1 MTNGM
6 TNEWRQSSPSLS
18 SSSSTFLSSLP
29 SWSMVTVEMGWRGLF
44 WNKIWI
50 MVIIILIILSQLS
63 SRWHWLII
71 VEWTW
76 VEWAALIEIHG
87 NHDWH
92 PLLSQNCANIIIIII
107 IIIFLLSSHQKIII
121 ISITDETV
129 GVQGQKRLH
138 ALLFLWNRIGR
149 EPTAYAKVL
158 GAPSEKVELGTART
172 TNCYLHLN
180 GLHLHLLSATGK
192 QHCPTFLPDAFN
204 RLQSFLQRKHDSAPL
219 TACLPAC
226 QPLFIKL
233 SSHLLPFSSG
243 RVHQRQMSSCSYN
256 ILVVFFFFKLA

>member
-1 MTNGM
+1 
-6 TNEWRQSSPSLS
+6 
-18 SSSSTFLSSLP
+18 
-29 SWSMVTVEMGWRGLF
+29 
-44 WNKIWI
+44 

-63 SRWHWLII
+63 SRWRWLII

-87 NHDWH
+87 NHGWH
-92 PLLSQNCANIIIIII
+92 PFLSQNCANIIIIII
-107 IIIFLLSSHQKIII
+107 IIIIPLLSYQKIVI

-129 GVQGQKRLH
+129 GLQGQKRLY

-172 TNCYLHLN
+172 TNCYLHLK

-192 QHCPTFLPDAFN
+192 QHVL
-204 RLQSFLQRKHDSAPL
+204 
-219 TACLPAC
+219 
-226 QPLFIKL
+226 LFARRI
-233 SSHLLPFSSG
+233 
-243 RVHQRQMSSCSYN
+243 
-256 ILVVFFFFKLA
+256 